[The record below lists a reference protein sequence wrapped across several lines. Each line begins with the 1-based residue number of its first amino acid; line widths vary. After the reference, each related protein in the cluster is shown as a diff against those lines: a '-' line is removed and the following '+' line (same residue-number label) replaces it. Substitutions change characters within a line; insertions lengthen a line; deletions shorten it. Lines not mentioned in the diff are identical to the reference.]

1 MIFHPATQPGAKHKR
16 KRMPILTLP
25 FLAPPGASKFPLVYV
40 GDDALFDNLKQP
52 LHMRMGRKCN
62 LPNNAPRY
70 RCQCLDGQCRKFAQQ
85 LPQKKKQIFP
95 TAMLLGNVTWHLPD
109 KRKEK
114 LKRPNTLLRRINIP
128 PPLPTK
134 CCEFFRHFTALIF
147 HRSPMRCLGFFGH
160 TTFLEATW

>member
-1 MIFHPATQPGAKHKR
+1 MIFHTATQPGAKHKR

-62 LPNNAPRY
+62 LPNNAPRC

-85 LPQKKKQIFP
+85 LPQKK
-95 TAMLLGNVTWHLPD
+95 TNLSNSHVTWQRYLALAGQE
-109 KRKEK
+109 KRKVKKTKHTVEENK
-114 LKRPNTLLRRINIP
+114 YSPSPSHKVLRVFQALYSTHLSSKPNA
-128 PPLPTK
+128 LPGV
-134 CCEFFRHFTALIF
+134 FWSYHF
-147 HRSPMRCLGFFGH
+147 P
-160 TTFLEATW
+160 